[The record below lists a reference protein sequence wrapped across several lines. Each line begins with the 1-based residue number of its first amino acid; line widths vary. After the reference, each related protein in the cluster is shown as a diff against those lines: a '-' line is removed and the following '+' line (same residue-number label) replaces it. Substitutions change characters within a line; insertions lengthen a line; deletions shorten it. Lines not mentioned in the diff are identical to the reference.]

1 MGVRV
6 LTRETVTPKVVNVLP
21 ERSEWDLLD
30 LVIYGAAHRDHR
42 YGGGHLFR
50 EDSRGH
56 SDRGRSEGGRTG
68 PGDHH
73 PLDQMGLARIIAKRM
88 AFKNYHAMINR
99 SPGLVRTIFPVTGP
113 AGAFYEVLV
122 SGCGEINP
130 LENDH
135 GAAVYRYQ
143 NQGAFEWRIRLRDR

>member
-1 MGVRV
+1 MV
-6 LTRETVTPKVVNVLP
+6 
-21 ERSEWDLLD
+21 
-30 LVIYGAAHRDHR
+30 
-42 YGGGHLFR
+42 
-50 EDSRGH
+50 
-56 SDRGRSEGGRTG
+56 
-68 PGDHH
+68 
-73 PLDQMGLARIIAKRM
+73 
-88 AFKNYHAMINR
+88 FKNYHAMINR

-143 NQGAFEWRIRLRDR
+143 NQGAIEWLGYVIGEGPAPAMRSRTSWTLGR